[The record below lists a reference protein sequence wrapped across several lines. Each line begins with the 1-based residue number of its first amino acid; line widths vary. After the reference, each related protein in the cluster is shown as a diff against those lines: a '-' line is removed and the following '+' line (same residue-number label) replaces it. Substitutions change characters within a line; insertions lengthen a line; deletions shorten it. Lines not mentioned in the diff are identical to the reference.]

1 MIPYTPKFTIMVTRI
16 FDLLD
21 NYRTSF
27 PDKTDAFAKKEQGEW
42 VTYTS
47 QQYLEYTD
55 LISYAFLENGI
66 KKGDRV
72 ISISNNRPEW
82 NFLDMALAQSG
93 AVHVP
98 LYPTISAKS
107 YDFIIKHCE
116 PVAIFVSNHDLYKKI
131 APLLQDHPSVK
142 YVYSFDK
149 INAVTHW
156 TKLLEIGKKA
166 EEFRSQQLIDVRN
179 TITPD
184 DLVTI
189 IYTSGTTGNPKGV
202 MLSHHNFISNVLASA
217 ARLVLNSSHKTLSF
231 LPINHVY
238 ERMVNYQYQYKGIS
252 IYYAE
257 SMETIGDN
265 LREIKPHGFATVPRL
280 LEKVYDKIMAK
291 GKSLPFIKKSLF
303 MWAVNLGQKFEL
315 NGSNGWWYHFKLG
328 IARKL
333 IFSKWQE
340 ALGGNIMFMCSGGAA
355 LQVRLE
361 RLFWAAG
368 IPVQEGYG
376 LTETSPIIAANQ
388 NAYPDVKFGTVGPV
402 LSGVEVK
409 IAEDGEILARGPNIM
424 LGYYKNPELT
434 NEVIDADGWFHT
446 GDIGCMVDNRFLK
459 ITDRKKEIFKTSGGI
474 YIAPQV
480 IENKLK
486 ESPFID
492 QAYVIGEFRRF
503 PSVIISPDFDF
514 LKEYCKRKKLDFIS
528 PENII
533 ESERIQLRIWKEV
546 EKTNVNLDRPKKIK
560 SCRLVAD
567 VWTPDSGDLSPTLKL
582 KRKVLKEKYA
592 KIIQDIYAYEDED

>member
-1 MIPYTPKFTIMVTRI
+1 MVTRI

-21 NYRTSF
+21 NYRENY
-27 PDKTDAFAKKEQGEW
+27 PDKTDALAKKEDGKWIKYSTE
-42 VTYTS
+42 
-47 QQYLEYTD
+47 QYLKYSD
-55 LISYAFLENGI
+55 LISYALLDSKL

-72 ISISNNRPEW
+72 ITISNNRPEW
-82 NFLDMALAQSG
+82 NFVDMALAQIG
-93 AVHVP
+93 VIHVP

-107 YDFIIKHCE
+107 YDFIIRHCE
-116 PVAIFVSNHDLYKKI
+116 PSIIFISSEELYCKI
-131 APLLQDHPSVK
+131 EPLLNNHPSIK
-142 YVYSFDK
+142 QVYSFDK
-149 INAVTHW
+149 IKAVTHW
-156 TKLLEIGKKA
+156 IRLLDMGKALNDQYKN
-166 EEFRSQQLIDVRN
+166 ELKSIKESIKPQ
-179 TITPD
+179 

-189 IYTSGTTGNPKGV
+189 IYTSGTTGDPKGV
-202 MLSHHNFISNVLASA
+202 MLSHHNFMSNVLASA
-217 ARLVLNSSHKTLSF
+217 ARLILNSSHKCLSF

-265 LREIKPHGFATVPRL
+265 LRELKPHGFATVPRL

-291 GKSLPFIKKSLF
+291 GKSLPTIKKSLF
-303 MWAVNLGQKFEL
+303 LWAVDLGQKYEL
-315 NGSNGWWYHFKLG
+315 NRANGWWYELKLK

-340 ALGGNIMFMCSGGAA
+340 ALGGNIIFMCSGGAA

-402 LSGVEVK
+402 LDGVEVK

-434 NEVIDADGWFHT
+434 NEVIDKDGWFHT
-446 GDIGCMVDNRFLK
+446 GDIGCMVENRFLK

-492 QAYVIGEFRRF
+492 QAIVIGEFRRF
-503 PSVIISPDFDF
+503 PSVLISPNFEF

-528 PENII
+528 PEEII
-533 ESERIQLRIWKEV
+533 KNERIQMRIWQEI
-546 EKTNVNLDRPKKIK
+546 EKTNINLDRPKKIK
-560 SCRLVAD
+560 TCRLVSD
-567 VWTPDSGDLSPTLKL
+567 VWTPESGELSPTLKL
-582 KRKVLKEKYA
+582 KRKVLKDKY
-592 KIIQDIYAYEDED
+592 KDIIRNIYAYEEEL